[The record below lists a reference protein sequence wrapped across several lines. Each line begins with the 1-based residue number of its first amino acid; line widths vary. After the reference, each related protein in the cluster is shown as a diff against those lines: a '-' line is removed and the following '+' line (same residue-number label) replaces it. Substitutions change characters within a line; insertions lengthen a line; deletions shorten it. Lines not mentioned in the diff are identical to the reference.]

1 MRGRFVVGYRMP
13 TKAPPRLNRAWH
25 EAHRMPPKATLEER
39 IFWHQAHA
47 ANCACRP
54 TPLWIADELRRARE
68 GKPQTRASARTD
80 QPSRSRRRTGAKPAA
95 R

>member
-1 MRGRFVVGYRMP
+1 MA
-13 TKAPPRLNRAWH
+13 KAPPRLNRAWH

-39 IFWHQAHA
+39 ILWHQAHA

-54 TPLWIADELRRARE
+54 MPVWAAEELRRARE
-68 GKPQTRASARTD
+68 GRPQTRASTKTA
-80 QPSRSRRRTGAKPAA
+80 QPSRSRRRASLKPTA